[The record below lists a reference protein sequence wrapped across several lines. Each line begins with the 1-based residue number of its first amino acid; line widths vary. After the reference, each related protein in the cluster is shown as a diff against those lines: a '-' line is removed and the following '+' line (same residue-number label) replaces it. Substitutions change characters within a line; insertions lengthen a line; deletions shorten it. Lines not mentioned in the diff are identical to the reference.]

1 MKKNSTKLQLKTK
14 TIRVLQP
21 GELAGVNGGAPSN
34 DPRLCRVRDSVG
46 TLGGAPSNDPRLC

>member
-21 GELAGVNGGAPSN
+21 GELAGVNGGAPTAN
-34 DPRLCRVRDSVG
+34 CTEQMTICGGCRIRPEDC
-46 TLGGAPSNDPRLC
+46 DR